1 MKMMPPAT
9 FAPAYALHVAL
20 VVFAICSSSDA
31 VVVTSVRSGSS
42 SAVKKTS
49 LLRAASTAS
58 MRALQAA
65 VTVKDGDVSRFGPR
79 GCISTWRNED
89 GHCQIAT
96 KCQARDLK
104 DYPIKLLCKD
114 GDGQMVRHVF
124 PGGSFDPEEQ
134 FDTLIRCEQCM
145 ADTQNV
151 AISDEAKSEDDSDDE
166 EAQSDREQIGSVTE
180 VSKNSRGERGSE
192 ATSESSSKSD
202 GESLDRGP
210 LNDLRD
216 QVTELEGFMKKTAA
230 QVKMISEKVDSD
242 GLEENDEQ
250 PPSKFYS
257 EDEQGSGEQASDAQA
272 AVQLPLP
279 PSLPPPLPQKSLA
292 HKDSTHHRRQ
302 PQLSPPSDVFAL
314 PTKGAQHQVKDI
326 DDVYDDASEEDA
338 DKRVRATI
346 SKAKEL
352 EGFMKKVDAS
362 EDDDS
367 DDAPDEGEL
376 KDPEMIPAEIEGAL
390 LQRGGRQT
398 DDIRSEMPRKR
409 DGAFLQRGGHEDDD
423 DLDLQDDQD
432 AEGALNTGEEGEDT
446 EKSEDDDEVENN
458 EEAPDAEEK
467 HEDHFDSTLDVQKDD
482 DEEPFEDAREFLDIG
497 DVDLY

>member
-65 VTVKDGDVSRFGPR
+65 VDAKDGDVSRFGPR

-216 QVTELEGFMKKTAA
+216 QVTELEGFMKK
-230 QVKMISEKVDSD
+230 
-242 GLEENDEQ
+242 
-250 PPSKFYS
+250 
-257 EDEQGSGEQASDAQA
+257 
-272 AVQLPLP
+272 
-279 PSLPPPLPQKSLA
+279 
-292 HKDSTHHRRQ
+292 
-302 PQLSPPSDVFAL
+302 
-314 PTKGAQHQVKDI
+314 
-326 DDVYDDASEEDA
+326 
-338 DKRVRATI
+338 
-346 SKAKEL
+346 
-352 EGFMKKVDAS
+352 VDAS

-409 DGAFLQRGGHEDDD
+409 DGAFLQRGGHDDNVD
-423 DLDLQDDQD
+423 MVHVEGDQD
-432 AEGALNTGEEGEDT
+432 ADGALNEEEGEDT
-446 EKSEDDDEVENN
+446 EKSEDDDEMESDEDTPNSL
-458 EEAPDAEEK
+458 EKDAES
-467 HEDHFDSTLDVQKDD
+467 FDSAMD
-482 DEEPFEDAREFLDIG
+482 DEDAQSEKDEDEPLEDATDLLDH
-497 DVDLY
+497 DEHESE